1 MQPLHLGCGA
11 AYMIICRSIPL
22 NLPVNAIFARRDII
36 PIGLAM
42 FVVIVDQVTK
52 MLIMKNFALYEQQN
66 IIPGFFNLVYV
77 TNTGAA
83 FGFLAGGKS
92 WLRQVFFVGVTLVAL
107 GVIVFA
113 YGHLKRQG
121 RLFVYALGL
130 IAGGAIGNLIDRL
143 RFGSVVDFLDFY
155 LGSYHWPAFN
165 AADSAITIGVG
176 LFLLGTL
183 LQHAKEKRENS

>member
-1 MQPLHLGCGA
+1 
-11 AYMIICRSIPL
+11 L

-92 WLRQVFFVGVTLVAL
+92 WLRQLFFVSVAIVAL

-113 YGHLKRQG
+113 YGHLKKQS

-183 LQHAKEKRENS
+183 LQHAKERREKS